1 MKVFILKPYP
11 ENKPEEGEYF
21 VFMKSPYSEEV
32 FIRDDNFSNGDFNL
46 NRISGATQVTHY
58 LIEEDRVVLT
68 EKEFEEKQREAFEA
82 GRTINLDDQ
91 SLKSFEAANEMILKH
106 KDFED
111 YFKDI
116 KI

>member
-82 GRTINLDDQ
+82 GRN
-91 SLKSFEAANEMILKH
+91 FESNSWRYSIEENDKRI
-106 KDFED
+106 ED
-111 YFKDI
+111 YFKHI